1 MLRLRP
7 ERVHAILAPGQLV
20 LARSASDS
28 VAYPLQADGADM
40 DSVLAQLEQAVGEY
54 AKRKCRL
61 QLMLAGDYARY
72 ALTAPVDTLLS
83 EREEAVL
90 ARQAFRERYGDA
102 SQEWEIRFRPQ
113 ELGKPFLACSV
124 EPGLVKG
131 MQSLKSKPE
140 IRVESIRPLLAEVYA
155 QPGWSRHAKDG
166 WLAILE
172 PGWLHLVLLQDRA
185 WVQLASTRTFGGW
198 ADDLNI
204 LLMREASLHGQ
215 DAKAPLWLVS
225 AVPNTKIPAQFDTWH
240 WLPGQLSGASNPY
253 LGLVLGKA

>member
-1 MLRLRP
+1 M
-7 ERVHAILAPGQLV
+7 
-20 LARSASDS
+20 
-28 VAYPLQADGADM
+28 AYPLPADGADM
-40 DSVLAQLEQAVGEY
+40 GSVLTQLEKAVDEY
-54 AKRKCRL
+54 ANRKCRL

-83 EREEAVL
+83 EQEEAVL
-90 ARQAFRERYGDA
+90 TRQAFRERYGETL
-102 SQEWEIRFRPQ
+102 QEWEIRFQPQ

-131 MQSLKSKPE
+131 VQSLKSGHE
-140 IRVESIRPLLAEVYA
+140 IRVDGIRPLLAEVYA
-155 QPGWSRHAKDG
+155 QFGRLRRAGDG

-185 WVQLASTRTFGGW
+185 WVQLASTRTFGEW

-204 LLMREASLHGQ
+204 LLLREASLHGQ
-215 DAKAPLWLVS
+215 DAKAPLWLAS
-225 AVPNTKIPAQFDTWH
+225 AVPNTKVPAQFDTWH
-240 WLPGQLSGASNPY
+240 WLPGQPAGASKPY